1 MQLQAVSTRV
11 HCWKTK
17 EVPRQSPT
25 PVIQHHL
32 TICSVTVNAELRQTS
47 SVLHVEK
54 KSEVKAKNNIKQCQ
68 RRLQSKR
75 SAYLAHI
82 VKREP
87 EEEGVRDGL
96 DNAKESVNNPV
107 GQPLRVI
114 LFNGALNGL
123 YTDKKRR
130 AEEMYRQKATFHER
144 HLKGLENKIW
154 MNEYTD

>member
-1 MQLQAVSTRV
+1 MYYTL
-11 HCWKTK
+11 
-17 EVPRQSPT
+17 
-25 PVIQHHL
+25 
-32 TICSVTVNAELRQTS
+32 
-47 SVLHVEK
+47 K
-54 KSEVKAKNNIKQCQ
+54 KNSEVKAKNNIKQCQ

-107 GQPLRVI
+107 GQPLCVI

-130 AEEMYRQKATFHER
+130 AEETHRQKRFM
-144 HLKGLENKIW
+144 KGI
-154 MNEYTD
+154 